1 MSARF
6 GLPSLAGTA
15 PDAAAALPIGTQI
28 ESHTVLQVL
37 SESRYGFVYLTRDER
52 LGTTR
57 ALKEFMPRSRLLR
70 LSDGSVRPGDV
81 SDSIATSVARMA
93 FMSEGNALAAVQH
106 PCLVQVLATIP
117 AHRTLYRVMPLV
129 DGVSLEQHCR
139 SRLEPPT
146 LAWVAGLVDNL
157 LQAMQALHLRGL
169 AHGCVQVQ
177 QVMVRES
184 GQALLLGFASVAR
197 ELDNA
202 PSAPWQSPTAP
213 QRTRH
218 APPNQAD
225 DFPALAA
232 TAYFAATG
240 LTVPTPQQRSAGAVL
255 DLRHALSCLPDGP
268 GDTAQRRRGL
278 IEALESGLAPAE
290 ESRPHTVVE
299 FRRLLSGEAPLRSVG
314 TEPAPRW
321 VGVVP
326 QTPGEEVDWLTSQ
339 PTLLDEGG
347 RALRAATPFA
357 VPVPVPVPLPAI
369 APLDALDA
377 AGTPPADSASI
388 ASAAAAA
395 AAAVAIAPLAAVA
408 ATTQLVR
415 ATPPSS
421 ALATTR
427 PLAEPRDVEAPFN
440 RVEPLW
446 AEPDQQHDLA
456 ASRPA
461 LAPEPPPAFDST
473 DVSLPG
479 PGSGRDA
486 ADIAEPDT
494 GPFVARHAPRRH
506 RRWPSR
512 ALAATVLVAAGV
524 TAAWWYASTPT
535 VDRFA
540 LGTLTTPPSAI
551 DPATAAA
558 IAVPAQPAPLG
569 VLGAPAESTARLA
582 NTPAGI
588 SSSATASPAAEAGA
602 ASGDVAATVAA
613 GPPVIDVAPAD
624 SAVLPTANAS
634 AVRSANA
641 NPRTGTSTSSR
652 SSTTAPRP
660 VAARS
665 ASGAGS
671 AGVKRK
677 ARLRSPLAV
686 CGNRSQF
693 SLAYCLQQQCARSQY
708 RAHPQCIEVRN
719 GG

>member
-81 SDSIATSVARMA
+81 GDSIATSVARMA

-139 SRLEPPT
+139 SRLKPPT

-169 AHGCVQVQ
+169 AHGCVQAQ

-218 APPNQAD
+218 ASPNQAD

-240 LTVPTPQQRSAGAVL
+240 VTVPTPQQRSAGAVL

-268 GDTAQRRRGL
+268 GDTTQRRRGL
-278 IEALESGLAPAE
+278 IEALESGLAQAE
-290 ESRPHTVVE
+290 ESRPRTVAE
-299 FRRLLSGEAPLRSVG
+299 FRRLLSGEAPLRLVD
-314 TEPAPRW
+314 TESAPRW

-326 QTPGEEVDWLTSQ
+326 QAPGEEVGRLTSQ
-339 PTLLDEGG
+339 PTPL
-347 RALRAATPFA
+347 APSA
-357 VPVPVPVPLPAI
+357 VPVPAA
-369 APLDALDA
+369 APLAALNA
-377 AGTPPADSASI
+377 AGTLPADSAPI
-388 ASAAAAA
+388 ASADAADTAGIAA
-395 AAAVAIAPLAAVA
+395 LAAVA
-408 ATTQLVR
+408 AITEPVR
-415 ATPPSS
+415 ATP
-421 ALATTR
+421 R
-427 PLAEPRDVEAPFN
+427 PVAEPPVAAAPFN
-440 RVEPLW
+440 RGDPSFVEL
-446 AEPDQQHDLA
+446 DRQRDLA
-456 ASRPA
+456 AAAPA
-461 LAPEPPPAFDST
+461 VAPDPPLAINST
-473 DVSLPG
+473 DVPVPG
-479 PGSGRDA
+479 PDHGRDA
-486 ADIAEPDT
+486 DDITEPDT
-494 GPFVARHAPRRH
+494 GPFVASLAPRRQT
-506 RRWPSR
+506 RWPSR
-512 ALAATVLVAAGV
+512 ALAATVLLAAGV
-524 TAAWWYASTPT
+524 TAAWWYTSTPT
-535 VDRFA
+535 FDRFA
-540 LGTLTTPPSAI
+540 RGTLTTPASVIA
-551 DPATAAA
+551 PATAAA
-558 IAVPAQPAPLG
+558 TAVPEQPAQPGALR
-569 VLGAPAESTARLA
+569 APAESTARIA
-582 NTPAGI
+582 NTPVGNG
-588 SSSATASPAAEAGA
+588 SSATPFSAAEAGA
-602 ASGDVAATVAA
+602 ASGDVAAAVAA
-613 GPPVIDVAPAD
+613 APPVTDVAPAD
-624 SAVLPTANAS
+624 PAALRTANS
-634 AVRSANA
+634 GAVRSANA
-641 NPRTGTSTSSR
+641 NPRTGASTTSR

-660 VAARS
+660 AAARS
-665 ASGAGS
+665 ASVAGS
-671 AGVKRK
+671 EGVKRK
-677 ARLRSPLAV
+677 ARLRSPLSQ

-693 SLAYCLQQQCARSQY
+693 PLAYCLQQQCARSQY